1 MKIIG
6 YIILFL
12 AFLGWSMLT
21 SKYLPSQISDVKN
34 KHHPF
39 DERQAYMLVEIMAK
53 SFYTI
58 VTLTLMSTVIKM
70 LGLFNTYTPMRQ
82 FAEHNFEFI
91 MLVIALISFILN
103 YITTKRKYTSKEH

>member
-1 MKIIG
+1 MKVIG

-12 AFLGWSMLT
+12 ASLGWSMLT
-21 SKYLPSQISDVKN
+21 SKYLPSQISEIKN
-34 KHHPF
+34 KQHPF
-39 DERQAYMLVEIMAK
+39 DERQNYMFVEIMAK

-58 VTLTLMSTVIKM
+58 VTLMLMTTVMEM
-70 LGLFNTYTPMRQ
+70 LGLFNTYTPIRQ

>member
-12 AFLGWSMLT
+12 AFLGWSILT

-34 KHHPF
+34 KQHPF
-39 DERQAYMLVEIMAK
+39 DERQQYMFVEIMAK

-58 VTLTLMSTVIKM
+58 VTAMLFITVMKI
-70 LGLFNTYTPMRQ
+70 LGFYNAYAPMRQ

-91 MLVIALISFILN
+91 MLLIAIISFISN
-103 YITTKRKYTSKEH
+103 YILTKRKYTSKEH

>member
-1 MKIIG
+1 MKVIG

-21 SKYLPSQISDVKN
+21 SKYLPSQISDTKN
-34 KHHPF
+34 KQHSF
-39 DERQAYMLVEIMAK
+39 DERQDHMFVEIMAK

-58 VTLTLMSTVIKM
+58 VTVMLITTVMKM
-70 LGLFNTYTPMRQ
+70 LGIFKTYAPMRQ
-82 FAEHNFEFI
+82 FVAHNFEFI